1 MRVEVCA
8 AGCVIETGRAAAS
21 DELVVVKYN
30 WSEIRRFMWDY
41 VGIVRTTRRLKRARH
56 RVQLV
61 QEEIDSYYWDFR
73 LTHDVVELR
82 NLATVAE
89 LVVECALRR
98 RESRGL
104 HYTLDYKEQ
113 DPSWIRDT
121 ELERR
126 IP

>member
-1 MRVEVCA
+1 M
-8 AGCVIETGRAAAS
+8 
-21 DELVVVKYN
+21 VKHN
-30 WSEIRRFMWDY
+30 WTEIRRFMWDY